1 MVSITTV
8 SAAQAGH
15 YYSKDNYY
23 TKANGEWQ
31 GRGAELFGLCGD
43 VRKEE
48 FQNLLEG
55 KDKDGR
61 QLIEGSN
68 ANNGEHRAGVDLT
81 FSAPKSVSI
90 LSEVVADERI
100 RDAHDLAVTKALEYV
115 EDNFSQARQTQEG
128 ATKAVGTGN
137 LVVAKFQ
144 HNTSR
149 ELDPQLHTHCVVLN
163 MTRRED
169 GQWRALSNEEI
180 FSNKMLIGQI
190 YRNELAANLK
200 EIGYAIES
208 DSKGFFEVQGI
219 DRKLLEHFSQRSEQ
233 IEAKVNELREN
244 GLYQNSSNQKLR
256 EIATLGSR
264 ASKQDVNMEIV
275 RDSWQER
282 LQNQGYTKETILE
295 STIQAVEK
303 AKLAEEMRKAPP
315 HNEYDYVRLAY
326 MAHTEQESV
335 FSREGILKTAGKF
348 SIGEKRIEEL
358 GKAFGELVKDKE
370 IVVLDKEKGLYTT
383 KEMLKIEK
391 GIVEKVK
398 AGRNQV
404 LPALNKEQA
413 EKVITD
419 KYSYL
424 TQGQKDAASHILT
437 SSDRIIGI
445 QGDAGTGKTT
455 MLEVVREQ
463 LEAQGLHVR
472 GLAFTGKAASEI
484 EKNGGIE
491 SSTLHSFLSNS
502 SSLSGTSA
510 GKEVWVVDEAS
521 MVGSRQMSTLLR
533 AAEKDDSRV
542 VLIGDVKQLQAVEA
556 GKMFNKLQESGT
568 LSTVRMYEVQRQ
580 KEEGYRDVV
589 KDISAKRID
598 SALNK
603 LETQGRIQEI
613 DDRKERL
620 DAIVND
626 YTGKGNARDTIIVT
640 ARNQDRKELNSTIRD
655 KLRLEGGLPRE
666 GYIFTVRESIN
677 LTPAERHFAQS
688 YKEGDLVIANKA
700 GIMGRAGSEGRVV
713 GADPQNHTI
722 TVMKSNKDEYCINL
736 KANGLHLAS
745 YTEIQQSF
753 SQGDKVVF
761 LKNDKGLNVQNAIT
775 GEITNI
781 DEKGNTTIKLDN
793 ERDLKFNIKS
803 QYNYLD
809 HGYAVTDYKS
819 QGHTAKEVIYHADTQ
834 REVNYNQAYVAITRG
849 KEDVRVY
856 TDSKADLKE
865 QMEEE
870 QVKTSTLDYEKSDS
884 SKSEHIQSDEK
895 SQNSS
900 GKEVER

>member
-1 MVSITTV
+1 MVSIITV

-31 GRGAELFGLCGD
+31 GKGAELLGLSWD

-55 KDKDGR
+55 QDKDGNR
-61 QLIEGSN
+61 LIEGSK
-68 ANNGEHRAGVDLT
+68 ANSGEHRAGVDLT

-100 RDAHDLAVTKALEYV
+100 RDAHNRALTRTLEYV
-115 EDNFSQARQTQEG
+115 EENFSQARQTQEG
-128 ATKAVGTGN
+128 TTKAVNTGN

-180 FSNKMLIGQI
+180 YSNKMFIGQI

-200 EIGYAIES
+200 ELGYAIES
-208 DSKGFFEVQGI
+208 DSKGLFEVKGI
-219 DRKLLEHFSQRSEQ
+219 DLKLLKHFSQRSEQ
-233 IEAKVNELREN
+233 IEAKINELREN
-244 GLYQNSSNQKLR
+244 GLYQNASGQKLR

-264 ASKQDVNMEIV
+264 ASKQDVDMQIV

-282 LQNQGYTKETILE
+282 LQNQGYIKEAILE
-295 STIQAVEK
+295 SAIQAAEK
-303 AKLAEEMRKAPP
+303 AKLAEDMRKDPP
-315 HNEYDYVRLAY
+315 HSEYDYMRLAY
-326 MAHTEQESV
+326 TAHTEQESV
-335 FSREGILKTAGKF
+335 FSKEDILKTAGKF

-358 GKAFGELVKDKE
+358 EKAFGELVKDKE
-370 IVVLDKEKGLYTT
+370 IVILDEEKGLYTT

-391 GIVEKVK
+391 GIVEKVM

-424 TQGQKDAASHILT
+424 TRGQKDAASHILT

-455 MLEVVREQ
+455 MLKAVREQ
-463 LEAQGLHVR
+463 LEAQGVNVR

-484 EKNGGIE
+484 KKNSGIE

-502 SSLSGTSA
+502 NSSSNRIH
-510 GKEVWVVDEAS
+510 GKDVWVVDEAS
-521 MVGSRQMSTLLR
+521 MVGSRQMSALLR
-533 AAEKDDSRV
+533 AAEKADSRV
-542 VLIGDVKQLQAVEA
+542 VLIGDIKQLQAVEA
-556 GKMFNKLQESGT
+556 GKMFYKLQESGT
-568 LSTVRMYEVQRQ
+568 LNAIRMSEVQRQ
-580 KEEGYRDVV
+580 KEEGYKDVV
-589 KDISAKRID
+589 KDISAKKID

-620 DAIVND
+620 ESIVND
-626 YTGKGNARDTIIVT
+626 YTGKGSARDTIIVT
-640 ARNQDRKELNSTIRD
+640 ARNQDRKELNAAIRD
-655 KLRLEGGLPRE
+655 KLKLEGGLPRE
-666 GYIFTVRESIN
+666 KYLFTVRESRN
-677 LTPAERHFAQS
+677 LTPAEKHFAQS
-688 YKEGDLVIANKA
+688 YHPGDLVIANKA

-713 GADPQNHTI
+713 GTDPQNHSI
-722 TVMKSNKDEYCINL
+722 TVMKNNKEEHTINL
-736 KANGLHLAS
+736 KANGLHLTS
-745 YTEIQQSF
+745 YSEIQQSF

-761 LKNDKGLNVQNAIT
+761 LKNDKGLNVQNGMT
-775 GEITNI
+775 GEIKEI
-781 DEKGNTTIKLDN
+781 DEKGNATIKLDN
-793 ERDLKFNIKS
+793 ERDLKFNIRS

-819 QGHTAKEVIYHADTQ
+819 QGHTAKEVIYHADT
-834 REVNYNQAYVAITRG
+834 RKEVNYNQAYVAITRG
-849 KEDVRVY
+849 REDVRIY
-856 TDSKADLKE
+856 TDSKTDLKE
-865 QMEEE
+865 QMKEE
-870 QVKTSTLDYEKSDS
+870 QAKTSTLDFEKNTNG
-884 SKSEHIQSDEK
+884 KSEHAQSHEK